1 MPAPARRSRVNPA
14 ALIVGHVTKDGTSA
28 FYGTAPTLGRVP
40 PDANQTGAHAYRD
53 ALAAAWGA
61 HASRVARQYPLSAYG
76 GSAQAAFVQARSP
89 AISPRAPPRSRPA
102 RPQLDSPRR
111 LPRSSGQA
119 DADAYVICP
128 SYAIARAAAATGRP
142 VWSYEFAHFQPSR
155 GPQPSGA
162 APPNGFGCDNGVE
175 LDVVAPAPLSR
186 ANRRWATHGAE
197 VHYVFGTTRGA
208 DGLGPPNN
216 LTLCAFDPAEAELA
230 RTIGAYWTAFAASAD
245 PNTDT
250 PTRTSTPH
258 WPRSA
263 GGAKGATQL
272 LVVPDEEGEL
282 GPVTGLRQPACE
294 FWERL
299 FAGGAVEEEEEEVY
313 P

>member
-1 MPAPARRSRVNPA
+1 MRDSLKQRNESSYFSFKNYTSFHKKCLQNLHACSYS
-14 ALIVGHVTKDGTSA
+14 LSLCKTSA
-28 FYGTAPTLGRVP
+28 FVEGSTCSCAWKCTCAFASDASAIEVEGERVVDLLGGGT
-40 PDANQTGAHAYRD
+40 
-53 ALAAAWGA
+53 
-61 HASRVARQYPLSAYG
+61 PLSV
-76 GSAQAAFVQARSP
+76 S
-89 AISPRAPPRSRPA
+89 
-102 RPQLDSPRR
+102 
-111 LPRSSGQA
+111 
-119 DADAYVICP
+119 
-128 SYAIARAAAATGRP
+128 
-142 VWSYEFAHFQPSR
+142 
-155 GPQPSGA
+155 
-162 APPNGFGCDNGVE
+162 
-175 LDVVAPAPLSR
+175 
-186 ANRRWATHGAE
+186 
-197 VHYVFGTTRGA
+197 A

-216 LTLCAFDPAEAELA
+216 LTLCAFEPAEAELA

-299 FAGGAVEEEEEEVY
+299 FAGGAVEEEEVY